1 MRILINITLL
11 QKKKWLKPMAIQINK
26 MLFYGILNALMYIAL
41 PLIIFEVISM
51 MVPMTFTQ
59 EFKISIIIIG
69 IIGTVFGMLG
79 HAFPKDT
86 STNRL
91 LAFGST
97 IYSGIYMFYLF
108 GGFTSGVQLGTY
120 SINLPTLQ
128 ILLGLQVIAWLLLGS
143 SGIRALQYLIE
154 AIELRK
160 NKEYRV
166 KFRLSHIFKVLGTM
180 LGLIIFGYLGSIAYS
195 GMNLGFNFH
204 DTFPIGWD
212 DGGSPYDP
220 SDDNINFTI
229 TFDLDNQGFY
239 AIYDVYV
246 DADFHTVAS
255 ANESAL
261 PVGVK
266 VGESVD
272 CYFSTFHSFTNNIN
286 NNITI
291 IMDPTYIVGLVT
303 TDATLALKISF
314 STLYAAILI
323 DVNVNVNITWSHL
336 I

>member
-1 MRILINITLL
+1 
-11 QKKKWLKPMAIQINK
+11 MAIQINK
-26 MLFYGILNALMYIAL
+26 MIFHGILNALMYIAL

-51 MVPMTFTQ
+51 MGLMTFSQ

-69 IIGTVFGMLG
+69 IIGTVFAMLRHG
-79 HAFPKDT
+79 FPKDT
-86 STNRL
+86 SANRL
-91 LAFGST
+91 IAFGST

-120 SINLPTLQ
+120 SINLPTVQ
-128 ILLGLQVIAWLLLGS
+128 VLLGLQVIAWLLLGS

-166 KFRLSHIFKVLGTM
+166 KFKLSYIFKVLGTM
-180 LGLIIFGYLGSIAYS
+180 FSLIIFGYLGSIAYS
-195 GMNLGFNFH
+195 GMNLGFDFH
-204 DTFPIGWD
+204 DTFGLGWD
-212 DGGSPYDP
+212 TGVLPFDP
-220 SDDNINFTI
+220 SDDKINITI
-229 TFDLDNQGFY
+229 TFDLDNQGLY
-239 AIYDVYV
+239 AIYDVYI
-246 DADFHTVAS
+246 DAELHTVIS

-266 VGESVD
+266 VGESLKN
-272 CYFSTFHSFTNNIN
+272 YFSTFHSFTNNIN
-286 NNITI
+286 NNMTI
-291 IMDPTYIVGLVT
+291 IIDQTYLVGLAT

-323 DVNVNVNITWSHL
+323 NLTVTVNIPWTHL
-336 I
+336 IP